1 VDGKP
6 RLEGTSSFLEP
17 RDISLPARSSRTLGA
32 EARTAAVFEDAPAG
46 VAAGHACRFGLVV
59 EVDREGQEA
68 ELRAH
73 GAQVVV
79 RDLADLLLFRPL
91 ARTRA
96 GRPTGER
103 CP

>member
-1 VDGKP
+1 MLNLPGKP
-6 RLEGTSSFLEP
+6 RTFLEVSHMLGVEP
-17 RDISLPARSSRTLGA
+17 RA
-32 EARTAAVFEDAPAG
+32 AAVFEDALAD
-46 VAAGHACRFGLVV
+46 VAARHAGAFGFVV
-59 EVDREGQEA
+59 GVDRVGQEP
-68 ELRAH
+68 ESRAH
-73 GAQVVV
+73 GADVVV